1 MTDPSRASGGYI
13 RPMTRSDAVDTSPR
27 VRTSGPAVLVTGATG
42 FVGGRLVAALASRDR
57 RVRALTRR
65 STGFETLEAS
75 GAEVVRGDLSD
86 PASRVRAPEGVS
98 LVFHAA
104 ARVSD
109 WGPREAFLAANVEG
123 TRNLV
128 AACRVAGVARL
139 VHLSSLTVL
148 GLPRDGRLV
157 DEQTP
162 PARPAPGDF
171 YTESKLE
178 GETLVREAHGIGG
191 LETTVLRPGAI
202 WGPGD
207 PNVVPRIVRLL
218 RRGAMPYVGG
228 GRNLVGLVH
237 VENLVRGLLL
247 AGSVPAAAGEVFH
260 LTDGEEITAREAI
273 DGIADA
279 LGVPRPRL
287 SIPFPV
293 VLAVAALVE
302 GTARAARLRRP
313 PSLTRYGARFVA
325 CHARYDLA
333 KARHSLGY
341 EPAVSFSEGVAELFR

>member
-1 MTDPSRASGGYI
+1 MDETDPIADAAGAS
-13 RPMTRSDAVDTSPR
+13 SD
-27 VRTSGPAVLVTGATG
+27 GPAVLVTGATG
-42 FVGGRLVAALASRDR
+42 FVGGRLVAALAAQGQ

-65 STGFETLEAS
+65 STGLEALERP
-75 GAEVVRGDLSD
+75 GIEVVRGDLLDS
-86 PASRVRAPEGVS
+86 PSLVRAAEGAS

-109 WGPREAFLAANVEG
+109 WGPREAFFAANVDG

-128 AACRVAGVARL
+128 AACREAGVARL
-139 VHLSSLTVL
+139 VHLGSLTVL
-148 GLPRDGRLV
+148 GLPRDGRVL
-157 DEQTP
+157 DERTLPEP
-162 PARPAPGDF
+162 PARGDF

-178 GETLVREAHGIGG
+178 GEKIAREAHGTGG
-191 LETTVLRPGAI
+191 LETTVVRPGAI

-279 LGVPRPRL
+279 LGVPRPRVSL
-287 SIPFPV
+287 PFPL
-293 VLAVAALVE
+293 VLAAAALVE
-302 GTARAARLRRP
+302 GTARALRLRRP
-313 PSLTRYGARFVA
+313 PPLTRYGARFVA

-333 KARHSLGY
+333 KARRELGW
-341 EPAVSFSEGVAELFR
+341 EPAVSFREGVEELFR

>member
-1 MTDPSRASGGYI
+1 MDEADTNAGAAGASSG
-13 RPMTRSDAVDTSPR
+13 
-27 VRTSGPAVLVTGATG
+27 GPAVLVTGATG
-42 FVGGRLVAALASRDR
+42 FVGRGLAAALAQRGH

-65 STGFETLEAS
+65 ATGLEALERS
-75 GAEVVRGDLSD
+75 GIEVVHGDLGDRSSL
-86 PASRVRAPEGVS
+86 ACAAEGAS

-109 WGPREAFLAANVEG
+109 WGPREAFFAANVEG

-128 AACRVAGVARL
+128 AACREAGVARV

-157 DEQTP
+157 DELTP
-162 PARPAPGDF
+162 PEQPARGDF

-178 GETLVREAHGIGG
+178 GERIVREAHGHGG
-191 LETTVLRPGAI
+191 LETTVVRPGAI

-260 LTDGEEITAREAI
+260 LTDDEEITAREAV

-279 LGVPRPRL
+279 LGVARPRF
-287 SIPFPV
+287 SAPFPV

-302 GTARAARLRRP
+302 GTARALRLRRP
-313 PSLTRYGARFVA
+313 PPLTRYGARFVA

-333 KARHSLGY
+333 KARRELGY
-341 EPAVSFSEGVAELFR
+341 APAISFREGVAELFR

>member
-1 MTDPSRASGGYI
+1 MDETDPIADAAGAS
-13 RPMTRSDAVDTSPR
+13 SA
-27 VRTSGPAVLVTGATG
+27 GPAVLVTGATG
-42 FVGGRLVAALASRDR
+42 FVGGRLVAALAERGQ

-65 STGFETLEAS
+65 STGLEALERP
-75 GAEVVRGDLSD
+75 GIEAVRGDLLD
-86 PASRVRAPEGVS
+86 PPSLVRAAEGAS

-109 WGPREAFLAANVEG
+109 WGPREAFFAANVEG

-128 AACRVAGVARL
+128 AACREAGVARL

-148 GLPRDGRLV
+148 GLPRDGRVV
-157 DEQTP
+157 DERTPPEP
-162 PARPAPGDF
+162 PARGDF
-171 YTESKLE
+171 YTESKLA
-178 GETLVREAHGIGG
+178 GERIVREAHGTGG
-191 LETTVLRPGAI
+191 LETTVVRPGAI

-260 LTDGEEITAREAI
+260 LTDGEEIAAREAI

-279 LGVPRPRL
+279 LGVPRPRVSL
-287 SIPFPV
+287 PFPL
-293 VLAVAALVE
+293 VLAAAALVE
-302 GTARAARLRRP
+302 GTARALRLRRP
-313 PSLTRYGARFVA
+313 PPLTRYGARFVA

-333 KARHSLGY
+333 KARRELCW
-341 EPAVSFSEGVAELFR
+341 EPAVSFREGVEELFR

>member
-1 MTDPSRASGGYI
+1 MTEGAASNRVLAAEAG
-13 RPMTRSDAVDTSPR
+13 RSL
-27 VRTSGPAVLVTGATG
+27 VLVTGATG
-42 FVGGRLVAALASRDR
+42 FVGGRLVAALAERGH

-65 STGFETLEAS
+65 ATDFEALEAS
-75 GAEVVRGDLSD
+75 GAEVVRGDLAD
-86 PASRVRAPEGVS
+86 PASLVRAAEGVS

-109 WGPREAFLAANVEG
+109 WGPRETFLAANVEG

-128 AACRVAGVARL
+128 AACREAGVARL

-157 DEQTP
+157 DERTP
-162 PARPAPGDF
+162 PARPARGDF
-171 YTESKLE
+171 YTESKLA
-178 GETLVREAHGIGG
+178 GERIVREAHGIGR
-191 LETTVLRPGAI
+191 LETTVVRPGAI

-218 RRGAMPYVGG
+218 RRGAMPYVGD

-260 LTDGEEITAREAI
+260 VTDDEEITAREAI

-279 LGVPRPRL
+279 LGVARPRF

-302 GTARAARLRRP
+302 GTARALRLRP
-313 PSLTRYGARFVA
+313 PPPLTRYGARFVA
-325 CHARYDLA
+325 CHARYALA
-333 KARHSLGY
+333 KARLELGY
-341 EPAVSFSEGVAELFR
+341 EPAVSFREGVAELFG

>member
-1 MTDPSRASGGYI
+1 MDEADPSAGAADVS
-13 RPMTRSDAVDTSPR
+13 SD
-27 VRTSGPAVLVTGATG
+27 GPVVLVTGATG
-42 FVGGRLVAALASRDR
+42 FVGSRLVSALADR
-57 RVRALTRR
+57 GHRVRALTRR
-65 STGFETLEAS
+65 ATGLEALERP
-75 GAEVVRGDLSD
+75 GVEVVRGDLGD
-86 PASRVRAPEGVS
+86 PTALVRAAEGTR

-162 PARPAPGDF
+162 PARPARGDF

-287 SIPFPV
+287 SLPFPV

-302 GTARAARLRRP
+302 GTARALRLRRP

-333 KARHSLGY
+333 KARRDLGW
-341 EPAVSFSEGVAELFR
+341 EPVVSFREGVAELFR

>member
-1 MTDPSRASGGYI
+1 M
-13 RPMTRSDAVDTSPR
+13 
-27 VRTSGPAVLVTGATG
+27 TGATG
-42 FVGGRLVAALASRDR
+42 FVGGRLVAALAARGD

-65 STGFETLEAS
+65 TTGLEALEAS
-75 GAEVVRGDLSD
+75 GAEVVRGDLAD
-86 PASRVRAPEGVS
+86 PASLAHAAEGVS

-109 WGPREAFLAANVEG
+109 WGPRQAFLAANVEG

-128 AACRVAGVARL
+128 DACREAGVARL
-139 VHLSSLTVL
+139 VHLSSLTIL
-148 GLPRDGRLV
+148 GLPRDGRV
-157 DEQTP
+157 ISETTPPMP
-162 PARPAPGDF
+162 PARDDF

-178 GETLVREAHGIGG
+178 GERVVREAHGRGA
-191 LETTVLRPGAI
+191 LATTVVRPGAI

-247 AGSVPAAAGEVFH
+247 AGEVEAAAGELYH

-273 DGIADA
+273 DGIAEA
-279 LGVPRPRL
+279 LGVARPRVSL
-287 SIPFPV
+287 PFPV

-302 GTARAARLRRP
+302 GTSRVLRLRRP
-313 PSLTRYGARFVA
+313 PPLTRYGARFVA
-325 CHARYDLA
+325 CHARYDLG
-333 KARHSLGY
+333 KARRELGY
-341 EPAVSFSEGVAELFR
+341 APAVTFRDGVAELFR

>member
-1 MTDPSRASGGYI
+1 MDETDPIADAAGAS
-13 RPMTRSDAVDTSPR
+13 SA
-27 VRTSGPAVLVTGATG
+27 GPAVLVTGATG
-42 FVGGRLVAALASRDR
+42 FVGGRLVAALAAQGQ

-65 STGFETLEAS
+65 STGLEALEQP
-75 GAEVVRGDLSD
+75 GIEVVRGDLLDS
-86 PASRVRAPEGVS
+86 PSLVRAAEGAS

-109 WGPREAFLAANVEG
+109 WGPREAFFAANVDG

-128 AACRVAGVARL
+128 AACREAGVARL
-139 VHLSSLTVL
+139 VHLGSLTVL
-148 GLPRDGRLV
+148 GLPRDGRVL
-157 DEQTP
+157 DERTPPEP
-162 PARPAPGDF
+162 PARGDF

-178 GETLVREAHGIGG
+178 GEKLVREAHGTGG
-191 LETTVLRPGAI
+191 LETTVVRPGAI

-279 LGVPRPRL
+279 LGVPRPRVSL
-287 SIPFPV
+287 PFPL
-293 VLAVAALVE
+293 VLAAAALVE
-302 GTARAARLRRP
+302 GTARALRLRRP
-313 PSLTRYGARFVA
+313 PPLTRYGARFVA

-333 KARHSLGY
+333 KARRELGW
-341 EPAVSFSEGVAELFR
+341 EPAVSFREGVEELFR

>member
-1 MTDPSRASGGYI
+1 MDEADPSAGAADVS
-13 RPMTRSDAVDTSPR
+13 SD
-27 VRTSGPAVLVTGATG
+27 GPVVLVTGATG
-42 FVGGRLVAALASRDR
+42 FVGSRLVSALADR
-57 RVRALTRR
+57 GHRVRALTRR
-65 STGFETLEAS
+65 ATGLEALERP
-75 GAEVVRGDLSD
+75 GVEVVRGDLGD
-86 PASRVRAPEGVS
+86 PTALVRAAEGTR

-162 PARPAPGDF
+162 PARPARGDF